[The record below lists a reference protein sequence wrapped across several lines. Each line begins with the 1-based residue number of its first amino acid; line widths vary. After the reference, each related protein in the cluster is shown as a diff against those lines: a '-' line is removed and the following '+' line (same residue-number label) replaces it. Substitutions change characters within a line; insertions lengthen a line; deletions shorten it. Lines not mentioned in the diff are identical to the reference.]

1 MQVNQPQ
8 SGTPEAIAPRYDTI
22 VIRGAKGNTVP
33 KEVDGGEVVSW
44 ARGHS
49 LAAMDALE
57 HFVDDLAAGD
67 CSYPDAITKRAQSA
81 LDLMTCRL
89 DKGWGEEGN
98 VMNYDPNLTCSGKMA
113 TQKVRLTF
121 GCWQYRAEIEVS
133 VGGNCTGLA
142 VIDCAVANAYKTLQQ
157 RGIYG
162 TDETYAVIVM
172 VDPAKSDSTLE
183 CGEDD
188 GGDVLRGDFW
198 LKDMLIGAEITSIAS
213 TSVAKLKAAEVSNA

>member
-8 SGTPEAIAPRYDTI
+8 GGNAEATTPRYDTI
-22 VIRGAKGNTVP
+22 VIRGAQGKTVP

-67 CSYPDAITKRAQSA
+67 CSYPEAITKRAQFA
-81 LDLMTCRL
+81 LDLMTSRL

-98 VMNYDPNLTCSGKMA
+98 VMNYDPNLTCSGNMA
-113 TQKVRLTF
+113 TQRVRLTF
-121 GCWQYRAEIEVS
+121 GYWQYRAEIDVS

-142 VIDCAVANAYKTLQQ
+142 VIDCAVGNAYKTLEQ

-198 LKDMLIGAEITSIAS
+198 LKDMLIGAEITSIAPAPS
-213 TSVAKLKAAEVSNA
+213 ILSGGQ